1 MKRRVYVPFL
11 IRCGYCQ
18 HFNRPDP
25 NPAIGICLVLGG
37 IFDTCSNCGTK
48 FKEIFIPDRP
58 LVRWVSKRLEGPMPL
73 HIKIVNTISG
83 NVPAFGYY
91 AEERTKIAF

>member
-1 MKRRVYVPFL
+1 
-11 IRCGYCQ
+11 
-18 HFNRPDP
+18 
-25 NPAIGICLVLGG
+25 
-37 IFDTCSNCGTK
+37 
-48 FKEIFIPDRP
+48 